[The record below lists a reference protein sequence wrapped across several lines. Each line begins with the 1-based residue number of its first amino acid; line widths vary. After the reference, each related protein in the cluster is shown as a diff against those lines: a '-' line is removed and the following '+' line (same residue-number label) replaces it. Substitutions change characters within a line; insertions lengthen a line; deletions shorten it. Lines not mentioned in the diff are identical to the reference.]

1 MCPVRRRVTAVRE
14 FLLGGERAVTGQG
27 GGVTA
32 VGQLNGGGG
41 GREVE
46 GGRGARRED
55 GEDRVQARSVDGVE
69 RGGDECKS
77 AQRFSG

>member
-14 FLLGGERAVTGQG
+14 FLLG

>member
-1 MCPVRRRVTAVRE
+1 M
-14 FLLGGERAVTGQG
+14 
-27 GGVTA
+27 TA